1 MKRKEDM
8 NARLDLIL
16 TRMQIF
22 LMKVW
27 LLRKVVSS
35 TAPTFP
41 KDLVQNVLLAV
52 YGIRLL
58 NISKVLQQWFK

>member
-1 MKRKEDM
+1 M

-27 LLRKVVSS
+27 LLRKIVSS

-41 KDLVQNVLLAV
+41 KDLAQNALLAV